1 MNKQFSDLFDKAVK
15 EQCLAD
21 KTKLEL
27 VDNTHLILGRFAEL
41 IVLECGRF
49 VNRTVDRVE
58 MKEHFGVNDE

>member
-1 MNKQFSDLFDKAVK
+1 MNKQFSDLFDKAVM
-15 EQCLAD
+15 EQCLANGD
-21 KTKLEL
+21 P
-27 VDNTHLILGRFAEL
+27 VDNSQAILERFAEL